1 LSSAQNAEQLRCRL
15 ITVIMPP
22 DRRNQP
28 GNIDRPPHDYD
39 ANPQW
44 RSKPLTPAHI
54 LVSDIRLE
62 SLRAEHGPMLEVN
75 EKSPSLLVPDDASL
89 PTAAG
94 IARASQASVNPIEER
109 RFQRLEDDFGWIRH
123 LRLKEIQRSADDPE
137 HFSKCRWIHCSS
149 KYPEYLGGF
158 LFALTENTKIV
169 SESMQLLEIA
179 VQQNQRFSKHGKHF
193 VPFVAPL
200 TSGTQGSG
208 QPSYPMLI
216 STTWLD
222 WSINGKTPPL
232 RFQVDRKEGYSSS
245 RSACHPLRSLLAYYF
260 RLEDTRE
267 RDRSQ
272 VFTKHKPWTTNREID
287 LKIRQWYGHYP
298 TALNVDELWLL
309 AIDAEH
315 IVTFSSN
322 QTWKARWPPLQL
334 TSRISD
340 VAFRDIRNMFYR
352 SQQHDTQEYT
362 AMTHIIT
369 SLSGAMGMMHRSFW
383 QDLPLCVADRY
394 AGHLGHLQY
403 RLHRAPSTKLVMD
416 LLACQ
421 EELNIV
427 IQITQ
432 QQLDLI
438 AQIQA
443 LAEGVDVRSR
453 PSPTA
458 NGTHRAQPQVTLPGD
473 PVEYMAPRHRATYRH
488 LTASNFNDP
497 IAKLEDNLQRELA
510 DLQDLRDNANT
521 LVSRTIQLV
530 NIRLEDHGKAILVFT
545 VVTIIFLPLNF
556 VSSFFG
562 MNTRDIRDMN
572 ATQSLFWLVA
582 ICVTAGVL
590 GASIFLAFQGGDI
603 LEKLHLWLDARRE
616 RTANANTTLLKA
628 PANVRTNPIDR
639 GKIFKL

>member
-1 LSSAQNAEQLRCRL
+1 
-15 ITVIMPP
+15 MPS
-22 DRRNQP
+22 DQRAQP
-28 GNIDRPPHDYD
+28 GNIDRPAPDYD

-44 RSKPLTPAHI
+44 RSKPLTPAQVV
-54 LVSDIRLE
+54 VSDIRLE
-62 SLRAEHGPMLEVN
+62 SLRAERGPMLEVN
-75 EKSPSLLVPDDASL
+75 EKSPSLLVPDAASQT
-89 PTAAG
+89 TAAG
-94 IARASQASVNPIEER
+94 IARASKAAVNPIEER
-109 RFQRLEDDFGWIRH
+109 RFRRFEDDFGWIRH
-123 LRLKEIQRSADDPE
+123 LRLKEIQQTADNISENSA
-137 HFSKCRWIHCSS
+137 KCRWIHCSS

-158 LFALTENTKIV
+158 LFALMDDAKAV

-179 VQQNQRFSKHGKHF
+179 IQQNQRFSKHGKHF

-200 TSGTQGSG
+200 TSQPQRSG
-208 QPSYPMLI
+208 QPSYPLLI
-216 STTWLD
+216 STPWLD
-222 WSINGKTPPL
+222 WSINGQTPPL
-232 RFQVDRKEGYSSS
+232 RFQVDRKEGYHSS

-352 SQQHDTQEYT
+352 SQRHSAQEYT

-432 QQLDLI
+432 QQLDMV
-438 AQIQA
+438 AQIRA
-443 LAEGVDVRSR
+443 LIGDLDTQSPH
-453 PSPTA
+453 PSPSA
-458 NGTHRAQPQVTLPGD
+458 NSTGRTKLSVALPGD
-473 PVEYMAPRHRATYRH
+473 PVENTVRRATYRH
-488 LTASNFNDP
+488 LTASNLNDP
-497 IAKLEDNLQRELA
+497 QAKLEDNLQRDLA

-556 VSSFFG
+556 VTSFFG
-562 MNTRDIRDMN
+562 MNTQDIRDMT

-590 GASIFLAFQGGDI
+590 GSSIFLAFQGGNI

-616 RTANANTTLLKA
+616 RAANANTTLQRGFAVNGRA
-628 PANVRTNPIDR
+628 PLADIDR
-639 GKIFKL
+639 ANIYKL

>member
-1 LSSAQNAEQLRCRL
+1 MA
-15 ITVIMPP
+15 P
-22 DRRNQP
+22 DRRTPPTNM
-28 GNIDRPPHDYD
+28 DRPPHDYD
-39 ANPQW
+39 ASPQW

-54 LVSDIRLE
+54 LVFDIRLE
-62 SLRAEHGPMLEVN
+62 SLRVERGPTLEVN
-75 EKSPSLLVPDDASL
+75 EKSPSLLVPDSA
-89 PTAAG
+89 PQTTAAG
-94 IARASQASVNPIEER
+94 IARASDASTNPIEEH
-109 RFQRLEDDFGWIRH
+109 RFQRLEDEFGWIRH
-123 LRLKEIQRSADDPE
+123 LRLKGIQQTADDPE
-137 HFSKCRWIHCSS
+137 HFAKCRWVHCSS
-149 KYPEYLGGF
+149 KYPEYLSGF
-158 LFALTENTKIV
+158 LFALTENTKTV

-200 TSGTQGSG
+200 ASQAQSNGG
-208 QPSYPMLI
+208 PSYPMLI
-216 STTWLD
+216 STPWLD
-222 WSINGKTPPL
+222 WSINGQTPPL
-232 RFQVDRKEGYSSS
+232 RFQVDRKEGYHSS
-245 RSACHPLRSLLAYYF
+245 RSACHPLRSLLAHYF
-260 RLEDTRE
+260 RLEDTGE

-272 VFTKHKPWTTNREID
+272 VFTKHKPWNTNHEID

-298 TALNVDELWLL
+298 TALNVDEIWLL

-334 TSRISD
+334 TSRITD
-340 VAFRDIRNMFYR
+340 VAFRDIMKMVYR
-352 SQQHDTQEYT
+352 SRPNDAKEYT
-362 AMTHIIT
+362 ALTHIVT
-369 SLSGAMGMMHRSFW
+369 SLSAAMGMMHRSFW
-383 QDLPLCVADRY
+383 QDLPLCLTDRY

-432 QQLDLI
+432 QQLDMIL
-438 AQIQA
+438 QIKA
-443 LAEGVDVRSR
+443 LTGKVATQ
-453 PSPTA
+453 PHHSPT
-458 NGTHRAQPQVTLPGD
+458 PVTSIAHDSLHTNLPGD
-473 PVEYMAPRHRATYRH
+473 PIVNSTPRHEATHRH
-488 LTASNFNDP
+488 LVSTSFNDP
-497 IAKLEDNLQRELA
+497 LAKLEDNLQRELS

-530 NIRLEDHGKAILVFT
+530 NIRLEDHGRAILVFT

-562 MNTRDIRDMN
+562 MNTQDIRDMT

-603 LEKLHLWLDARRE
+603 LERLHLWLDARRE
-616 RTANANTTLLKA
+616 RTANATTMPQRALAINGRA
-628 PANVRTNPIDR
+628 PLAEIDR
-639 GKIFKL
+639 ANIYKP

>member
-1 LSSAQNAEQLRCRL
+1 ML
-15 ITVIMPP
+15 P
-22 DRRNQP
+22 DRRAQP
-28 GNIDRPPHDYD
+28 VNVDRPAYDYE

-44 RSKPLTPAHI
+44 RAKPLTPAHV
-54 LVSDIRLE
+54 LVHDIRLE
-62 SLRAEHGPMLEVN
+62 SRRAEQGPMLEVN
-75 EKSPSLLVPDDASL
+75 EKSPSLLVPDDASQT
-89 PTAAG
+89 TAAG
-94 IARASQASVNPIEER
+94 IARASAAAVNPIEER
-109 RFQRLEDDFGWIRH
+109 RFQRLEDDFGWIRN
-123 LRLKEIQRSADDPE
+123 LRLEDIQRNADDPE
-137 HFSKCRWIHCSS
+137 HFAKCRWIHCSS

-158 LFALTENTKIV
+158 LFALTEDIKIV

-200 TSGTQGSG
+200 TSRIQSNGG
-208 QPSYPMLI
+208 PSYPMLI
-216 STTWLD
+216 STPWLD
-222 WSINGKTPPL
+222 WSINGQTPPL
-232 RFQVDRKEGYSSS
+232 RFQVDRKEAYRSS

-298 TALNVDELWLL
+298 SALNVDELWLL

-334 TSRISD
+334 SSRISD

-352 SQQHDTQEYT
+352 SQQHNAQEYT

-432 QQLDLI
+432 QQIDMI
-438 AQIQA
+438 AQIRA
-443 LAEGVDVRSR
+443 LTEGLDIRPRSR
-453 PSPTA
+453 QSATA
-458 NGTHRAQPQVTLPGD
+458 NAASRTTPSVTLPGEPTD
-473 PVEYMAPRHRATYRH
+473 HIAPRHRATYRH

-510 DLQDLRDNANT
+510 DLEDLRDNANT

-556 VSSFFG
+556 VTSFFG
-562 MNTRDIRDMN
+562 MNTSDIRDMT

-590 GASIFLAFQGGDI
+590 GASIFLAFQGGEI
-603 LEKLHLWLDARRE
+603 LERLHLWLDARRE
-616 RTANANTTLLKA
+616 RAANANTTLPKA
-628 PANVRTNPIDR
+628 PANLRTNPVDR
-639 GKIFKL
+639 GSIFKL

>member
-1 LSSAQNAEQLRCRL
+1 
-15 ITVIMPP
+15 MPP
-22 DRRNQP
+22 NKRVQP
-28 GNIDRPPHDYD
+28 GNIDRPLKDYD
-39 ANPQW
+39 ADTRW
-44 RSKPLTPAHI
+44 RSKPLTPNNV

-62 SLRAEHGPMLEVN
+62 SLRADRGPMLEAN
-75 EKSPSLLVPDDASL
+75 EQIPSLLVSDTACQTS
-89 PTAAG
+89 AAG
-94 IARASQASVNPIEER
+94 VARAAEASANPIEEH
-109 RFQRLEDDFGWIRH
+109 RFLRLEDDFGWIRH
-123 LRLKEIQRSADDPE
+123 LRLEKSQKSLDESE
-137 HFSKCRWIHCSS
+137 HFPQCRWIHCSS

-158 LFALTENTKIV
+158 LYALTKDSNAV

-179 VQQNQRFSKHGKHF
+179 IQQKQRFSKHGKHF
-193 VPFVAPL
+193 VPFLAPL
-200 TSGTQGSG
+200 TSQYQSKTG
-208 QPSYPMLI
+208 PSYPMLM
-216 STTWLD
+216 STPWLD
-222 WSINGKTPPL
+222 WSINGQTPPL
-232 RFQVDRKEGYSSS
+232 RFQVDRKEGYHSS

-298 TALNVDELWLL
+298 TSLNVDELWLL
-309 AIDAEH
+309 AVDPEH

-352 SQQHDTQEYT
+352 SQEHKTQEYT

-383 QDLPLCVADRY
+383 QDLPLCVTDRY

-438 AQIQA
+438 MQIRS
-443 LAEGVDVRSR
+443 LTAEFE
-453 PSPTA
+453 T
-458 NGTHRAQPQVTLPGD
+458 QPQHPLERARSADRAVPNVNLPGED
-473 PVEYMAPRHRATYRH
+473 LTAPRHRATYRQ
-488 LTASNFNDP
+488 LTASHFNDP
-497 IAKLEDNLQRELA
+497 LAKLEDNLQRELS
-510 DLQDLRDNANT
+510 DLKDLRDNANT

-556 VSSFFG
+556 VTSFFG
-562 MNTRDIRDMN
+562 MNTVDIREMTG
-572 ATQSLFWLVA
+572 TQSLFWLVA

-590 GASIFLAFQGGDI
+590 GASVFFAFQGGNI
-603 LEKLHLWLDARRE
+603 LERLHIWLDARRE
-616 RTANANTTLLKA
+616 RKTNAESTPQGPLPLNGLVNLA
-628 PANVRTNPIDR
+628 DIDR
-639 GKIFKL
+639 ANIYKL

>member
-1 LSSAQNAEQLRCRL
+1 
-15 ITVIMPP
+15 MPP
-22 DRRNQP
+22 DRRTHPVNM
-28 GNIDRPPHDYD
+28 DRPAHDYD

-44 RSKPLTPAHI
+44 RSKPLTPAHV

-62 SLRAEHGPMLEVN
+62 SLIADRGPMLEVN
-75 EKSPSLLVPDDASL
+75 EKSPSLLVPESASQT
-89 PTAAG
+89 TATG
-94 IARASQASVNPIEER
+94 IARASDAAANPIEEL

-123 LRLKEIQRSADDPE
+123 LRLKNIQQTADDPE
-137 HFSKCRWIHCSS
+137 NFAKCRWIHCSS

-158 LFALTENTKIV
+158 LFALTKNTKLV

-200 TSGTQGSG
+200 TSHPPTDGR
-208 QPSYPMLI
+208 PSYPMLI
-216 STTWLD
+216 STPWLD
-222 WSINGKTPPL
+222 WSMNGETPPL
-232 RFQVDRKEGYSSS
+232 RFQVDRKEGYHSS
-245 RSACHPLRSLLAYYF
+245 RSACHPMRSLLAHYF

-352 SQQHDTQEYT
+352 SQRHDAREYT

-432 QQLDLI
+432 QQLDMIL
-438 AQIQA
+438 QIRA
-443 LAEGVDVRSR
+443 LTEETDGQQQHPSTLARSATR
-453 PSPTA
+453 PTL
-458 NGTHRAQPQVTLPGD
+458 NTILPGD
-473 PVEYMAPRHRATYRH
+473 PTDNLTTHHRATYRH

-497 IAKLEDNLQRELA
+497 VAKLEDNLQRELA

-562 MNTRDIRDMN
+562 MNTRDIRDMTS
-572 ATQSLFWLVA
+572 TQSLFWLVA

-590 GASIFLAFQGGDI
+590 GASIFLAFQGGNI
-603 LEKLHLWLDARRE
+603 LEQLHLWLDARKE
-616 RTANANTTLLKA
+616 RTANAAAASQRASAINGRVDLA
-628 PANVRTNPIDR
+628 DIDR
-639 GKIFKL
+639 AKIYKL